1 MYLRIEHRAK
11 GELRVNIG
19 QRGMLGSEGKLEVS
33 IK

>member
-11 GELRVNIG
+11 GKLRVNIG
-19 QRGMLGSEGKLEVS
+19 RRGMLGSEGKLEVN